1 MTIESASTNVIWRI
15 SDGRAGHDT
24 QSKGLVKAL
33 NLIKPC
39 NCHDI
44 ELSDRKYGILDLLF
58 KKFTTS
64 EQLPDPDIIIGAG
77 HNTHLPILCA
87 KRSRGG
93 RSVVIMKPD
102 FPASWFDFCFIPE
115 HDKPKIADNI
125 FTTKGAINCITPS
138 TEHMDDHGLILI
150 GGPSRHFHWENEYL
164 LQQLKEILKTYTDIK
179 WEISDSA
186 RTPEETSMALAAIRA
201 PNAEYKDYSSTGT
214 AWVARRLNLAANV
227 WVSADSV
234 SMIYEALTSGSAVGL
249 LDVPA
254 RGTNKLTNNLAG
266 LVEDNMATPYNK
278 WLLDRKL
285 VNPPVLLN
293 EARRCA
299 EYIYEVGLLH

>member
-1 MTIESASTNVIWRI
+1 MTIESTHTNVIWRI

-39 NCHDI
+39 DCHDI

-58 KKFTTS
+58 KKFTTI
-64 EQLPDPDIIIGAG
+64 EKLPDPDIIIGAG

-87 KRSRGG
+87 KRTRGG
-93 RSVVIMKPD
+93 RSVVIMKPN

-125 FTTKGAINCITPS
+125 LTTKGAINCITPS
-138 TEHMDDHGLILI
+138 IEHMDDHGLILI
-150 GGPSRHFHWENEYL
+150 GGPSRHFHWDNEYL
-164 LQQLKEILKTYTDIK
+164 LQQLKEILKTNTDIK

-186 RTPEETSMALAAIRA
+186 RTPEETSKALATIRA
-201 PNAEYKDYSSTGT
+201 PNVEYKDYSSTGT

-254 RGTNKLTNNLAG
+254 RGTNKLIINLAG
-266 LVEDNMATPYNK
+266 LVEDSMATPYNK
-278 WLLDRKL
+278 WLVDRKL
-285 VNPPVLLN
+285 VSPSVLLN
-293 EARRCA
+293 EAKRCA
-299 EYIYEVGLLH
+299 EQVYEMDLLH

>member
-1 MTIESASTNVIWRI
+1 MTIESTHTNVIWRI

-39 NCHDI
+39 DCHDI

-58 KKFTTS
+58 KKFTTID
-64 EQLPDPDIIIGAG
+64 QLPDPDIIIGAG

-87 KRSRGG
+87 KRSREGK
-93 RSVVIMKPD
+93 SVVIMKPA
-102 FPASWFDFCFIPE
+102 FPSSWFDFCFIPE

-125 FTTKGAINCITPS
+125 LTTKGAINCIMPS

-150 GGPSRHFHWENEYL
+150 GGPSRHFHWDNEYL
-164 LQQLKEILKTYTDIK
+164 LQQLKEILKTHADIK

-186 RTPEETSMALAAIRA
+186 RTPEETSKALTAIRA
-201 PNAEYKDYSSTGT
+201 PNVEYKDYSSTGT
-214 AWVARRLNLAANV
+214 AWVARRLNLATNV

-293 EARRCA
+293 EAKRCA